1 MNIKNDILWRVY
13 ISYTLIAVFAMA
25 VMGRAI
31 QIQSVQGKHWSAMA
45 DSLTR
50 DYVNVEAI
58 RGNIY
63 STDGSLMATSFPEYE
78 IRMDVNADP
87 LTDKIF
93 YNQIDSLGFSLSL
106 FFKDKSAKEYVKKL
120 KKARKEGERYVL
132 IRNKVSYTELKHIKK
147 FPIYRLGKYK
157 GGLIVIQKNK
167 RVKPFQELASRTIG
181 YTVDGVKPVGLEG
194 TYDKELGGERGK
206 RLMQKISGGVWIPI
220 NDEDE
225 IAPKDGM
232 DIMSTIDINIQDVA
246 HHALEEQLIL
256 SGAHHG
262 CVVLMEVAT
271 GEIRAI
277 SNLTRID
284 SGVYRE
290 RYNYAV
296 GESVE
301 PGSTFKLASYMIG
314 FEDGKFGPM
323 DTIDTQG
330 GKIRFYNHITRDS
343 HEGGYGVI
351 NMQKAFA
358 VSSNVAIAKAI
369 NNSYK
374 SDPQR
379 YVNYLKK
386 LKLHEPLGLDIPG
399 EGSPLI
405 RGPKDKGWSGLSLT
419 QMSIGYE
426 VQLTPLQIL
435 TFYNA
440 VANNGKMIKPL
451 FVKELRNSG
460 VPFKTFEA
468 KVINKKICSDE
479 TLEMMKKMLELV
491 VEKGTATNLSTT
503 VYKIAGKTGTAQVAG
518 GKNGYKVGGT
528 IYNASFCGYFPAENP
543 KYSIIVVINDPSK
556 KAYYGS
562 LVSGP
567 VFKKIADKVYASS
580 MDMHKSVEQEYA
592 LLASNAPVGKAG
604 NKVELNKVYEKI
616 GVKSQ
621 SNTGESEWVSVEKNS
636 TSVKYS
642 SRTETNGI
650 VPDVTGMGLRDA
662 LYLLENAGLKTKISG
677 SGKVIGQSLAAGSKI
692 YKGTLMS
699 LTLK

>member
-1 MNIKNDILWRVY
+1 VY
-13 ISYTLIAVFAMA
+13 LAFALIAVFAVA
-25 VMGRAI
+25 VFARAV
-31 QIQSVQGKHWSAMA
+31 QIQVVQGKHWSAMA

-50 DYVNVEAI
+50 DYVNVDAV

-63 STDGSLMATSFPEYE
+63 SEDGSLMATSFPEYE

-93 YNQIDSLGFSLSL
+93 YNQIDSLGFTLST
-106 FFKDKSAKEYVKKL
+106 FFKDKSAKEYTKKL
-120 KKARKEGERYVL
+120 KRARKDGERYVL
-132 IRNKVSYTELKHIKK
+132 IKNKVSYTQLKAIKK

-232 DIMSTIDINIQDVA
+232 DIISTIDINIQDVA

-262 CVVLMEVAT
+262 CVVLMEVTT

-277 SNLTRID
+277 ANLTRVD
-284 SGVYRE
+284 SGIYRE
-290 RYNYAV
+290 RYNYAI

-314 FEDGKFGPM
+314 FEDEKFGPK

-330 GKIRFYNHITRDS
+330 GKIRFYNHITKDS
-343 HEGGYGVI
+343 HEGGYGI
-351 NMQKAFA
+351 ISMEKAFA
-358 VSSNVAIAKAI
+358 LSSNVAISKAI
-369 NNSYK
+369 NKGYR
-374 SDPQR
+374 SDPGQFVEHLR
-379 YVNYLKK
+379 DM
-386 LKLHEPLGLDIPG
+386 KLHEPLGLDIPG
-399 EGSPLI
+399 EGLPFI

-419 QMSIGYE
+419 QMAIGYE

-451 FVKELRNSG
+451 FVKELRNMG
-460 VPFKTFEA
+460 LPYKTFEA
-468 KVINKKICSDE
+468 KVIKRKICSDE
-479 TLEMMKKMLELV
+479 TLGKLRHMLEMV
-491 VEKGTATNLSTT
+491 VKEGTATNLSTT

-518 GKNGYKVGGT
+518 GSRGYKIGGT

-567 VFKKIADKVYASS
+567 VFKKIADKVYASA
-580 MDMHKSVEQEYA
+580 MDMHKSVENETI
-592 LLASNAPVGKAG
+592 SMVNDAPIGKPG
-604 NKVELNKVYEKI
+604 FKSDLEKVYTKM
-616 GVKSQ
+616 GFKSEP
-621 SNTGESEWVSVEKNS
+621 NAGDGEWVSVLKDVNS
-636 TSVKYS
+636 IKYE
-642 SRTETNGI
+642 SRNEVDGF
-650 VPDVTGMGLRDA
+650 VPNVTGMGLRDA
-662 LYLLENAGLKTKISG
+662 IYILENAGLKTKISG
-677 SGKVIGQSLAAGSKI
+677 SGKVTAQSIAAGTKI